1 MSRSTVPLW
10 NSVTPSPDSSSSDEI
25 AAAAAAADADD
36 GLALADKFKPE
47 ILIFFFGNAV
57 AFVAGLGVGPE
68 GEPGVHMGNK
78 KKKNP
83 ILLPML
89 ARKKWCGF

>member
-1 MSRSTVPLW
+1 MKTFKQFHEDIGGAMS
-10 NSVTPSPDSSSSDEI
+10 
-25 AAAAAAADADD
+25 ADGGNTAGA
-36 GLALADKFKPE
+36 GL
-47 ILIFFFGNAV
+47 
-57 AFVAGLGVGPE
+57 VAGLGVGPD

-89 ARKKWCGF
+89 ARKK

>member
-1 MSRSTVPLW
+1 MKTFKQFHEDIGGAMS
-10 NSVTPSPDSSSSDEI
+10 
-25 AAAAAAADADD
+25 ADGGNTAGA
-36 GLALADKFKPE
+36 GL
-47 ILIFFFGNAV
+47 
-57 AFVAGLGVGPE
+57 VAGLGVGPE

-89 ARKKWCGF
+89 SRKK

>member
-1 MSRSTVPLW
+1 MKTLKQFIEDIGGAIS
-10 NSVTPSPDSSSSDEI
+10 
-25 AAAAAAADADD
+25 ADGGNTAGA
-36 GLALADKFKPE
+36 GL
-47 ILIFFFGNAV
+47 
-57 AFVAGLGVGPE
+57 VAGLGVGPE

-89 ARKKWCGF
+89 ARKK